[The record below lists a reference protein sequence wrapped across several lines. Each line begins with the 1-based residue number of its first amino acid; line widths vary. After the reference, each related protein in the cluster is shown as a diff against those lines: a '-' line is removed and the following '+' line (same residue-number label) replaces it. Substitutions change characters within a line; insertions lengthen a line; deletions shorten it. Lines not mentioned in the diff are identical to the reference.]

1 MKPYFSCIAFIAI
14 VVASPLHAKDW
25 QAMKGSTLSFTSS
38 FQGESFT
45 GEFKRFTPQIRF
57 DPQNPAQGR
66 FDVLIE
72 LASADTRNTERD
84 DTLKTGDF
92 FDVGKFATAKFTAV
106 KFTALAA
113 GKFKADGQLTMR
125 GITKPIALVFNWQPG
140 QSGQATVLS
149 GEAVVNRLDFKV
161 GTGDW
166 SDTELLPNA
175 VKVKT
180 RLMLAPKALAKP

>member
-1 MKPYFSCIAFIAI
+1 MKLFFGCFAFIALL
-14 VVASPLHAKDW
+14 VTSPLHAKDW
-25 QAMKGSTLSFTSS
+25 QSMKGSTLSFTSS

-45 GEFKRFTPQIRF
+45 GEFKRFTPQLRF

-84 DTLKTGDF
+84 DTLKTGEF
-92 FDVGKFATAKFTAV
+92 FDVGKIATAKFTAV
-106 KFTALAA
+106 KFTVLAA
-113 GKFKADGQLTMR
+113 GKFRADGLLTLR

-140 QSGQATVLS
+140 QPGQSTILS
-149 GEAVVNRLDFKV
+149 GEAVVNRLDFRV

-166 SDTELLPNA
+166 SDTGVLPNA

-180 RLMLAPKALAKP
+180 RLILAPKTAAKP

>member
-1 MKPYFSCIAFIAI
+1 MKLNFCCFTLVAML
-14 VVASPLHAKDW
+14 VASPLHAKDW
-25 QAMKGSTLSFTSS
+25 QAMKGSMLSFTSS

-45 GEFKRFTPQIRF
+45 GEFKRFTPQISF

-84 DTLKTGDF
+84 DTLKTGEF

-106 KFTALAA
+106 KFTALTA
-113 GKFKADGQLTMR
+113 GKFRADGLLTLR

-140 QSGQATVLS
+140 QPGQPTILN
-149 GEAVVNRLDFKV
+149 GEAVVNRLDFRV

-166 SDTELLPNA
+166 SDTGVLPNA

-180 RLMLAPKALAKP
+180 RLILAPKTATKP